1 MKPAPFAYARCASVD
16 EARSLL
22 ADGAAKA
29 CAGTQSLGPMLNL
42 RLAQPAALVDV
53 SGLPAL
59 QPVALEGERVVVGAG
74 VTHARIEDDASG
86 LLGRETRGLLP
97 AVAQGIAYRAVRQ
110 RGTLGGSL
118 AHADPAADW
127 VNTACL
133 LDAGVRMSDGTR
145 LPATAFVQGPFTT
158 ALPEGELIVAVDWPR
173 LGAGARWAYRKA
185 CRKPGEFAEALVAA
199 WVEPARGVARLLF
212 GALGGAPHVV
222 EGEAALAA
230 LRALPAQSA
239 LFDTLGLD
247 DAYQRQLLATLAK
260 RVFADLEVA

>member
-53 SGLPAL
+53 SGLAAL

-74 VTHARIEDDASG
+74 VTHARIEDDAGG

-133 LDAGVRMSDGTR
+133 LDAGVRLGRGGRM
-145 LPATAFVQGPFTT
+145 PAVQFVQGPFTT
-158 ALPEGELIVAVDWPR
+158 ALDEGDLIAAVDWPR
-173 LGAGARWAYRKA
+173 LPPGTRWSYRKA
-185 CRKPGEFAEALVAA
+185 CRKPGEFAKALVAA
-199 WVEPARGVARLLF
+199 WQPPQGPLRLLL
-212 GALGGAPHVV
+212 GALNGAPHVV
-222 EGEAALAA
+222 QGDTQA
-230 LRALPAQSA
+230 LRQRAAQAA
-239 LFDTLGLD
+239 LFDDLGLD
-247 DAYQRQLLATLAK
+247 DLYQRQLLATLLK
-260 RVFADLEVA
+260 RVFADLDAA

>member
-1 MKPAPFAYARCASVD
+1 MKPAPFAYARCGSVD
-16 EARSLL
+16 EARARL
-22 ADGAAKA
+22 ADGVAKA

-53 SGLPAL
+53 SALPAL
-59 QPVALEGERVVVGAG
+59 QRLMVEGDRLVVGAG
-74 VTHARIEDDASG
+74 VTHARIEDDADG

-133 LDAGVRMSDGTR
+133 LDAGVRLSDGQR

-158 ALPEGELIVAVDWPR
+158 ALPEGELIVAADWPR
-173 LGAGARWAYRKA
+173 LGATARWAYRKA
-185 CRKPGEFAEALVAA
+185 CRKPGEFAQALVAA

-222 EGEAALAA
+222 DGEAAVAA
-230 LRALPAQSA
+230 LRERPAQRA
-239 LFDTLGLD
+239 LFDEWGLD
-247 DAYQRQLLATLAK
+247 DAYQRQLLAALAR
-260 RVFADLEVA
+260 RVFADLETP